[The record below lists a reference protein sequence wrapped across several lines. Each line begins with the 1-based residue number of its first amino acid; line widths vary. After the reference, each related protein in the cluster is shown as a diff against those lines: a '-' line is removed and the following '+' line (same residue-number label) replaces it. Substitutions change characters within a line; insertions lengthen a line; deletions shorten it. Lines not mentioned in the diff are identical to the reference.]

1 MGIPWEQKK
10 ENKKSISPSSPS
22 HLPPK
27 EKALSLLDALPPCL
41 SRNFSSYIYL
51 FVTIFLLV

>member
-10 ENKKSISPSSPS
+10 ENKNPSPPPP
-22 HLPPK
+22 LPTFPPK

-51 FVTIFLLV
+51 FVTIFDLV